1 MTPEGP
7 QVPTSPPVV
16 VSAARGFFCRPPH
29 TPAPGTP
36 GDTHGAPPPRSW
48 PSPSCSPDAPGDT
61 YPSPKAA
68 LEWGALPCPEC
79 RPMDPANPQ
88 ESWKPLLDEIAAD
101 PLFAVKAGGLLER
114 GISPDALARAYQDE
128 FHLSFQDYLRMRRI
142 NHRFGCRFPHP
153 QTPTHPTCAS
163 PPSGAPGESA
173 ASPTPGPLGA
183 SHPSGP
189 PEPSDHTIP
198 GGVITVQVCT
208 PAPPEPSDHIIT
220 FSRLATPLGPMAAAS
235 TPRGIA
241 MLEFAERRMLETQI
255 RRLEERFSARVL
267 PGISP
272 WFPVLQDE
280 LNTYFAGRLREF
292 STPLDLRGSP
302 FQMQV
307 WRELR
312 RIPFGQVRSYGEQ
325 ARSMGNP
332 AAVRAVG
339 RANGEN
345 PLSILVPCH
354 RVLGADGSMTGY
366 GGRIWRKEA
375 LLRLESPQRE
385 LFQ

>member
-16 VSAARGFFCRPPH
+16 VPAARAFFCRPPH
-29 TPAPGTP
+29 TRSPRAPGDTHGAPDTRGIRGPGAP
-36 GDTHGAPPPRSW
+36 GDTHGAPPPGSW
-48 PSPSCSPDAPGDT
+48 PSPSRGPDAPGDT

-142 NHRFGCRFPHP
+142 NHRFGCRFPPP
-153 QTPTHPTCAS
+153 QPPTHLTCAS
-163 PPSGAPGESA
+163 PTSGAPGESA
-173 ASPTPGPLGA
+173 ASPPSGEPRTP
-183 SHPSGP
+183 GP
-189 PEPSDHTIP
+189 PEPS
-198 GGVITVQVCT
+198 
-208 PAPPEPSDHIIT
+208 AHIIT

-292 STPLDLRGSP
+292 STPVDLRGSP

-332 AAVRAVG
+332 AALRAVG

-345 PLSILVPCH
+345 PVGILVPCH

>member
-16 VSAARGFFCRPPH
+16 VPASRGFFCRPPH
-29 TPAPGTP
+29 PCPPGAP

-48 PSPSCSPDAPGDT
+48 PIPSCSPDAPGDTRTTPDTPGPRSHGAPGDT

-88 ESWKPLLDEIAAD
+88 ESWKPLFDEIAAD

-142 NHRFGCRFPHP
+142 NHRFGCRFPPP
-153 QTPTHPTCAS
+153 QPPTGASPTSGAPAISPTPGPPAAS
-163 PPSGAPGESA
+163 PPSGEPR
-173 ASPTPGPLGA
+173 
-183 SHPSGP
+183 P
-189 PEPSDHTIP
+189 PEPS
-198 GGVITVQVCT
+198 
-208 PAPPEPSDHIIT
+208 AHIIT

-255 RRLEERFSARVL
+255 RRLEERFSARVI

-345 PLSILVPCH
+345 PIGILVPCH

>member
-16 VSAARGFFCRPPH
+16 VPAARAFFCRPPH
-29 TPAPGTP
+29 TRSPRAPGDTHGAPDTRGIRGPGAP
-36 GDTHGAPPPRSW
+36 GDTHGAPPPGSW
-48 PSPSCSPDAPGDT
+48 PSPSRGPDAPGDT

-142 NHRFGCRFPHP
+142 NHRFGCRLPP
-153 QTPTHPTCAS
+153 P
-163 PPSGAPGESA
+163 PPSGEPR
-173 ASPTPGPLGA
+173 TP
-183 SHPSGP
+183 GP
-189 PEPSDHTIP
+189 PEPS
-198 GGVITVQVCT
+198 
-208 PAPPEPSDHIIT
+208 AHIIT

-292 STPLDLRGSP
+292 STPVDLRGSP

-332 AAVRAVG
+332 AALRAVG

-345 PLSILVPCH
+345 PVGILVPCH

>member
-16 VSAARGFFCRPPH
+16 VPAARGFFCRPPH
-29 TPAPGTP
+29 PCPPRAPKAAQPAPDTRAPGASARKGRAESFPHPNPGAP
-36 GDTHGAPPPRSW
+36 GDT
-48 PSPSCSPDAPGDT
+48 PDAPGDT
-61 YPSPKAA
+61 HPSPKAA

-88 ESWKPLLDEIAAD
+88 ESWKSLFDEIAAD

-142 NHRFGCRFPHP
+142 NHRFGYQFPP
-153 QTPTHPTCAS
+153 PKNPTDPTGAS
-163 PPSGAPGESA
+163 PPSGEPR
-173 ASPTPGPLGA
+173 
-183 SHPSGP
+183 P
-189 PEPSDHTIP
+189 PEPS
-198 GGVITVQVCT
+198 
-208 PAPPEPSDHIIT
+208 SHIIT

-241 MLEFAERRMLETQI
+241 MLEFAERRMLETQV

-272 WFPVLQDE
+272 WFPILQDE

-332 AAVRAVG
+332 AALRAVG

-345 PLSILVPCH
+345 PLGILVPCH

>member
-16 VSAARGFFCRPPH
+16 ISADPRFFCRPPH
-29 TPAPGTP
+29 PRPPRICSPGAPRTPRTPRTIQDTPAPGICSPGAPRAP
-36 GDTHGAPPPRSW
+36 GDTH
-48 PSPSCSPDAPGDT
+48 
-61 YPSPKAA
+61 PSPKAA

-88 ESWKPLLDEIAAD
+88 ESWKPLFDEIAAD

-142 NHRFGCRFPHP
+142 NHRFGSRFPP
-153 QTPTHPTCAS
+153 LS
-163 PPSGAPGESA
+163 PVCPGSSPSSAPSGVPGTS
-173 ASPTPGPLGA
+173 S
-183 SHPSGP
+183 
-189 PEPSDHTIP
+189 
-198 GGVITVQVCT
+198 
-208 PAPPEPSDHIIT
+208 PPEPSDHIIT

-255 RRLEERFSARVL
+255 RRLEERFSARIL

-312 RIPFGQVRSYGEQ
+312 RIPFGQVRTYGEQ
-325 ARSMGNP
+325 ARAMGSP
-332 AAVRAVG
+332 AALRAVG

-385 LFQ
+385 LFP

>member
-16 VSAARGFFCRPPH
+16 VPAARGFFCRPPH
-29 TPAPGTP
+29 TPAPGAP
-36 GDTHGAPPPRSW
+36 GDTHIAPPPRSW
-48 PSPSCSPDAPGDT
+48 PSPSCSPGAPGDT

-79 RPMDPANPQ
+79 RPMDPVNPQ

-142 NHRFGCRFPHP
+142 NHRFGCRLPPP
-153 QTPTHPTCAS
+153 QTPIHPTGAS

-173 ASPTPGPLGA
+173 ASP
-183 SHPSGP
+183 PSGEP
-189 PEPSDHTIP
+189 RPLEPS
-198 GGVITVQVCT
+198 
-208 PAPPEPSDHIIT
+208 AHIIT

-345 PLSILVPCH
+345 PVGILVPCH

>member
-1 MTPEGP
+1 
-7 QVPTSPPVV
+7 
-16 VSAARGFFCRPPH
+16 
-29 TPAPGTP
+29 
-36 GDTHGAPPPRSW
+36 
-48 PSPSCSPDAPGDT
+48 
-61 YPSPKAA
+61 
-68 LEWGALPCPEC
+68 
-79 RPMDPANPQ
+79 MDPVNPQ

-114 GISPDALARAYQDE
+114 GISPDALTRAYQDD
-128 FHLSFQDYLRMRRI
+128 FHLSFQDDRRMRRI
-142 NHRFGCRFPHP
+142 NPRFGYQFPPP
-153 QTPTHPTCAS
+153 QPPADPTGAS
-163 PPSGAPGESA
+163 PPSGAPGESG
-173 ASPTPGPLGA
+173 ASPPSGEPRTP
-183 SHPSGP
+183 GP
-189 PEPSDHTIP
+189 PEPS
-198 GGVITVQVCT
+198 
-208 PAPPEPSDHIIT
+208 AHIIT

-255 RRLEERFSARVL
+255 RRLEERFRARVL

-292 STPLDLRGSP
+292 STPVDLRGSP

-325 ARSMGNP
+325 ARSMGNS
-332 AAVRAVG
+332 AALRAVG

-345 PLSILVPCH
+345 PIGILVPCH

-366 GGRIWRKEA
+366 GGRIWRKKA
-375 LLRLESPQRE
+375 LLRLESPQHE

>member
-16 VSAARGFFCRPPH
+16 VPAARGFFCRPPY
-29 TPAPGTP
+29 TPAPGAP
-36 GDTHGAPPPRSW
+36 GDTPGAPPPRSW

-142 NHRFGCRFPHP
+142 NHRFGCRFPP
-153 QTPTHPTCAS
+153 LSPVSTEAS
-163 PPSGAPGESA
+163 PSSAPPGAPGAPGESA
-173 ASPTPGPLGA
+173 ASP
-183 SHPSGP
+183 PSGDPRP
-189 PEPSDHTIP
+189 PEPS
-198 GGVITVQVCT
+198 
-208 PAPPEPSDHIIT
+208 AHIIT

-241 MLEFAERRMLETQI
+241 MLEFVERRMLETQI

>member
-1 MTPEGP
+1 
-7 QVPTSPPVV
+7 
-16 VSAARGFFCRPPH
+16 
-29 TPAPGTP
+29 
-36 GDTHGAPPPRSW
+36 
-48 PSPSCSPDAPGDT
+48 
-61 YPSPKAA
+61 
-68 LEWGALPCPEC
+68 
-79 RPMDPANPQ
+79 
-88 ESWKPLLDEIAAD
+88 
-101 PLFAVKAGGLLER
+101 
-114 GISPDALARAYQDE
+114 
-128 FHLSFQDYLRMRRI
+128 
-142 NHRFGCRFPHP
+142 
-153 QTPTHPTCAS
+153 
-163 PPSGAPGESA
+163 
-173 ASPTPGPLGA
+173 
-183 SHPSGP
+183 
-189 PEPSDHTIP
+189 
-198 GGVITVQVCT
+198 
-208 PAPPEPSDHIIT
+208 
-220 FSRLATPLGPMAAAS
+220 
-235 TPRGIA
+235 

-255 RRLEERFSARVL
+255 RRLEERFRARVL

-292 STPLDLRGSP
+292 STPVDLRGSP

-332 AAVRAVG
+332 AALRAVG

-345 PLSILVPCH
+345 PVGILVPCH

>member
-16 VSAARGFFCRPPH
+16 VPAARGFFCRPPH
-29 TPAPGTP
+29 PCPPHTPARKGRAESFPHPAPDTPGPGICSPRAP
-36 GDTHGAPPPRSW
+36 GDTHP
-48 PSPSCSPDAPGDT
+48 T
-61 YPSPKAA
+61 PKAA

-114 GISPDALARAYQDE
+114 GISPDALSRAYQDE

-153 QTPTHPTCAS
+153 KNPTDPTGAS
-163 PPSGAPGESA
+163 PPSG
-173 ASPTPGPLGA
+173 
-183 SHPSGP
+183 
-189 PEPSDHTIP
+189 EPR
-198 GGVITVQVCT
+198 
-208 PAPPEPSDHIIT
+208 PPEPSDHIIT

-255 RRLEERFSARVL
+255 RRLEERFRARVL

-280 LNTYFAGRLREF
+280 LNAYFAGRLREF

-332 AAVRAVG
+332 AALRAVG